1 MPNFFDTRFVRDE
14 AEHWDEI
21 AQRVAGI
28 AARKSKVSSAEWLA
42 HSRAGWISACLLLS
56 VALLSIFAQT
66 EKASAASRG
75 AEWAQL
81 LSPADEVGKGMVLPD
96 RPPPIGAL
104 LLDERRGVR

>member
-1 MPNFFDTRFVRDE
+1 MSNLFDTSSLRDE

-21 AQRVAGI
+21 AQRVAEI
-28 AARKSKVSSAEWLA
+28 AARKSNGSSVEWLA

-56 VALLSIFAQT
+56 AVLLSIFAQA
-66 EKASAASRG
+66 ENASAANRG

-81 LSPADEVGKGMVLPD
+81 LAPADEMGRAIGLPD

-104 LLDERRGVR
+104 LLGGRGVR